1 MNIFLTGASGNLGVH
16 LIERFSRYIK
26 YKLHTP
32 IHKTNLL
39 KNHRK
44 NKSIIKCKIN
54 IFNQAELKN
63 YLINNDIG
71 LIIHCAAMTN
81 LDECEINKVKSKKT
95 NFLLTKKI
103 VNTISN
109 LNIKLVY
116 ISSDHLFGN
125 NLNKKNHENSKKYAV
140 NFYAKCKISSENYI
154 IKKLK
159 NFLIIRTNF
168 FGKSFTKNRMFIE
181 EILKV
186 GQNNK
191 IFLFKDVY
199 FNPIE
204 VTTLTKLIY
213 LLVIKGKT
221 GIFHCSSDQKI
232 SKLHFGLIVF
242 KIFKLNIPNIIPI
255 KLLDNKD
262 LKAKRAKNMFIP
274 NHKIKKLFPSVD
286 LSICSQIKIYKKNK
300 NDLQ

>member
-16 LIERFSRYIK
+16 LIERFSKYIK
-26 YKLHTP
+26 YELHTP
-32 IHKTNLL
+32 IHKTNIL
-39 KNHRK
+39 KKYSN
-44 NKSIIKCKIN
+44 NKSIIKCRIN
-54 IFNQAELKN
+54 IFDQAELKN
-63 YLINNDIG
+63 YLINNDID

-81 LDECEINKVKSKKT
+81 LDECEINKEKSKKT

-125 NLNKKNHENSKKYAV
+125 NLNKKNYENSKKYAV

-168 FGKSFTKNRMFIE
+168 FGKSFTKNKMFIE

-213 LLVIKGKT
+213 LLVIKGKK

-242 KIFKLNIPNIIPI
+242 KIFKLNSSNIIPI
-255 KLLDNKD
+255 KLSDNKG
-262 LKAKRAKNMFIP
+262 LIAKRAKNMFIS

-286 LSICSQIKIYKKNK
+286 LSIYYQIKTYKKNK
-300 NDLQ
+300 NVLQ